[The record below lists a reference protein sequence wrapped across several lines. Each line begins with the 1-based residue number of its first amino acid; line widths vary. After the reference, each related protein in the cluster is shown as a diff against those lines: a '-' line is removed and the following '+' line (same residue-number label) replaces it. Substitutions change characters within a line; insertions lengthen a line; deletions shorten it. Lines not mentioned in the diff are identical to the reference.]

1 MLDFQMILKLI
12 CFVCQRVWHLML
24 FHPILK
30 LMSVLVKEFLH
41 LSCSSSRTQTHVLF
55 VKEVCI
61 FCSQLQ
67 NCLWKSLHLMLF
79 QLILKLVY
87 CLLKSLHLMCSERN
101 CLWKSLH
108 LVPFQL
114 MLKLMSCFSK
124 SLHLMCFQL
133 LLKLMSCL
141 WTCLHLNTLPADS
154 QPHVS
159 FAKEFSSSV
168 FRCKLCCLVYP

>member
-1 MLDFQMILKLI
+1 LFGKELAS
-12 CFVCQRVWHLML
+12 LM
-24 FHPILK
+24 
-30 LMSVLVKEFLH
+30 FL
-41 LSCSSSRTQTHVLF
+41 
-55 VKEVCI
+55 
-61 FCSQLQ
+61 
-67 NCLWKSLHLMLF
+67 

-87 CLLKSLHLMCSERN
+87 CLWKSLHLMCSERN

-108 LVPFQL
+108 LVLFQL
-114 MLKLMSCFSK
+114 MLKLMSCLSK